1 MSIMQTKEIEQ
12 TIPFFVSTKRN
23 LEMKIFAVREI
34 KTERVAGRKIHER
47 RNNSI
52 FYFSLDET
60 LENRLVP
67 NQGNVIFILT

>member
-60 LENRLVP
+60 LEKRLVP

>member
-12 TIPFFVSTKRN
+12 TIPFFISTKRN

-60 LENRLVP
+60 LEKRLVP